1 MDCSNLGYCS
11 WCVGGYQEKILGL
24 GLNIWR
30 NFFLRHEEGEKGVKL
45 KAVNL
50 AEIKRIK
57 DKIKTEVEEAIVKY
71 QEESFTLPWTY
82 LAKINLQ
89 AHCTTHLH
97 VERKKFNH

>member
-1 MDCSNLGYCS
+1 MVNCSNLGYCY

-30 NFFLRHEEGEKGVKL
+30 NFFLRHEGGEKEVKL

-71 QEESFTLPWTY
+71 QEESFTLPWTC

-89 AHCTTHLH
+89 AHCITHW
-97 VERKKFNH
+97 KKKI